1 VSAPGRVGFRV
12 TGRVQGVG
20 FRWFVARLAR
30 ELGLAGGVRN
40 TADGAVIVEVAGAD
54 GERLAALRRG
64 LERGPAAARVDRVEP
79 VAAAGGPMDLEFAA
93 NAGQANEE

>member
-1 VSAPGRVGFRV
+1 VSAAARVGFRV

-30 ELGLAGGVRN
+30 GLGLTGGVRN
-40 TADGAVIVEVAGAD
+40 TPDGAVVVEVAEAD
-54 GERLAALRRG
+54 DERLAAFRSG
-64 LERGPAAARVDRVEP
+64 LARGPASARVDRVEP
-79 VAAAGGPMDLEFAA
+79 VAAGGGPMDLEFAA